1 MSNVIKFQS
10 PFERLKSY
18 NSSPEINLRKA
29 IIMQAVID
37 ATNTSD
43 APEAKKLEL
52 EAKQWL
58 FYDDYFKELCLE
70 AGMDPS
76 FIIKIAKEL
85 IRLHSMNGRKISS
98 KKSNNKKVIKKKSLG
113 QMKLETKVSAIV
125 L

>member
-29 IIMQAVID
+29 IIMQAIID

-52 EAKQWL
+52 EAKEWL
-58 FYDDYFKELCLE
+58 FCDDYFKELCLE
-70 AGMDPS
+70 AEMDPS

-85 IRLHSMNGRKISS
+85 IRLHSINGRNIRA
-98 KKSNNKKVIKKKSLG
+98 KKSNNKKIAKKKSLG
-113 QMKLETKVSAIV
+113 QMKLETKVFEAV
-125 L
+125 